1 MRSWI
6 AELLMPW
13 LALKLGGCESKA
25 AVCVS
30 VCVST
35 TASADI
41 PHDSTKFIHWIR
53 AVCL

>member
-13 LALKLGGCESKA
+13 LALKLGGRESKA
-25 AVCVS
+25 AVCVY
-30 VCVST
+30 VST